1 MVRWAS
7 FLVLMAACG
16 FPRPADVADPRSCV
30 DGICTDPNYPFC
42 DEGGEISGSAKTCV
56 AVS

>member
-1 MVRWAS
+1 MGFVLGPDGGVRVS
-7 FLVLMAACG
+7 ETRGCSGSQELC
-16 FPRPADVADPRSCV
+16 RR
-30 DGICTDPNYPFC
+30 ICTDPNYPFC